1 MAQHNLGFMYENGLG
16 TPSDDAQAVNWY
28 RLAAGAGS
36 VVAQK
41 NLGRMYSQ
49 GRGVPVDNLRAYA
62 WLNLAAIGGDLDA
75 MEQRAAVEES
85 MNATQVAEAQMLS
98 TEIYE
103 RIQAGNFVQGE

>member
-1 MAQHNLGFMYENGLG
+1 M
-16 TPSDDAQAVNWY
+16 
-28 RLAAGAGS
+28 
-36 VVAQK
+36 VAQK

-75 MEQRAAVEES
+75 MEQRAAVEEF
-85 MNATQVAEAQMLS
+85 MNAARVAEAQMLS

-103 RIQAGNFVQGE
+103 RIQAGNFVQCE